1 MGLYAGREIVLIQE
15 EDMRRQT
22 RPFIVEVKHR
32 RAPAKK
38 QSIWGNLNIAALV
51 AEPMRDRGQDEPT
64 YSTLIDSGPP
74 SIDVASDDNPSV
86 EHNMPDPQQA
96 ETVEAVGEGLAGV
109 ETPEPKKK
117 APRPKKAK
125 AAPKPR
131 VAKEAAKPVSKSQEA
146 QPAPSRAKRKTY
158 SAKERAQILA
168 KIEKSIGRGGSIKAA
183 VTEAGISE
191 QTYYQWKKVADTA
204 AAPADLNDLLALEE
218 ENKQLKKQL
227 AERLRQENAELKKKL
242 GLK

>member
-1 MGLYAGREIVLIQE
+1 VIQE

-38 QSIWGNLNIAALV
+38 QSIWGNLNIAAV
-51 AEPMRDRGQDEPT
+51 AAETMRDMEQDDRTSAP
-64 YSTLIDSGPP
+64 LIDSGAA
-74 SIDVASDDNPSV
+74 SIDVAGDDNPPV
-86 EHNMPDPQQA
+86 EHTMPDPQEA
-96 ETVEAVGEGLAGV
+96 ETVEAAAEAPAAAAA
-109 ETPEPKKK
+109 PEPKKK

-125 AAPKPR
+125 SAPKPR
-131 VAKEAAKPVSKSQEA
+131 VAKETTK
-146 QPAPSRAKRKTY
+146 PAPKVAEAPTAPARAKRKIH
-158 SAKERAQILA
+158 SKNERAQILA
-168 KIEKSIGRGGSIKAA
+168 KIEKATGRRGGGSLKSAIN
-183 VTEAGISE
+183 EAGISE
-191 QTYYQWKKVADTA
+191 QTYYQWKKAADAA

-218 ENKQLKKQL
+218 ENKQLKRQL